1 MEMNY
6 TPNDNRPA
14 LEKYGRDLTK
24 LAKENK
30 LEPVIGRDDEIRRM
44 IRILSR
50 KTKNNPVLIGEPGV
64 GKTAIVEGLAKK
76 IIDKQVPE
84 NLLNCRVIE
93 IDLASLIA
101 GAMYQGQFEE
111 RLKSILKEIEEK
123 KDEIIIFIDEIHM
136 LIGTGKTGADS
147 GMDAANII
155 KPLMARGAL
164 HLIGATTYDEYQKY
178 IEKDAALERRMQKVI
193 VNEPSI
199 QDTIT
204 ILRGIKERLER
215 FHKVKIDDNSLVY
228 AAELSS
234 RYISDRFLPDKA
246 IDLVD
251 EAAATIKT
259 EMNFIPEDLERLN
272 QEKIRLEMEKLAL
285 NSATK
290 KDNQLIEINAKN
302 LNETDI
308 KIKELRKK
316 WESEKNKLKDVI
328 SLQQEIEELK
338 HKLNRAL
345 NDGDFEQASKL
356 KYGLIPEKEN
366 KLEEIKNSNFELIK
380 DTVTKETIAQ
390 IVSKWTKIPVNK
402 LIKEEIDKILSLKDN
417 LNKRIIGQEHA
428 VKELSN
434 TIIRSKANIN
444 DPNRPLASFLFAG
457 PTGVGKT
464 ELARQLAYE
473 LFDSE
478 KNMIRLDMSE
488 FMEKHSVS
496 KIIGSPPGYV
506 GYGESGN
513 LSEEIR
519 KNPYTILLVD
529 EIEKAHPE
537 VLNIFLQML
546 DNGQITN
553 SKGKIINCR
562 NLIIIM
568 TTNIGSLEI
577 LNNEI
582 KSEKELKDLL
592 LKHLKPEFI
601 NRFDEIIKF
610 NPLSV
615 ENAKEIS
622 KLEINKLIKRI
633 WDTHKIKISFDNS
646 LLEYVVKNSF
656 DSEFGARPIKRF
668 IQKNIETF
676 ISMELIRN
684 KLKVEYEY
692 TLSVKNN
699 ELNLK

>member
-259 EMNFIPEDLERLN
+259 EMNFIPEDLEKLN

-290 KDNQLIEINAKN
+290 KDNQIIEINAKN
-302 LNETDI
+302 LNETNI

-338 HKLNRAL
+338 HKLNRSL

-366 KLEEIKNSNFELIK
+366 KLEEIKNANFELIK

-417 LNKRIIGQEHA
+417 LHKRIIGQEHA

-444 DPNRPLASFLFAG
+444 DPNHPLASFLFAG

-553 SKGKIINCR
+553 SKGKVINCR

-568 TTNIGSLEI
+568 TTNIGSVEI

-610 NPLSV
+610 DPLSV
-615 ENAKEIS
+615 ENAKEIA

-646 LLEYVVKNSF
+646 LLEYVVRNSF

-676 ISMELIRN
+676 ISMELIQN
-684 KLKVEYEY
+684 KLKVEYQY
-692 TLSVKNN
+692 ILSVKNN

>member
-228 AAELSS
+228 AVELSS

-259 EMNFIPEDLERLN
+259 EMNFIPEELEKLN

-302 LNETDI
+302 LNETDL

-345 NDGDFEQASKL
+345 NEGDFEQASKL

-366 KLEEIKNSNFELIK
+366 KLEEIKNANFELIK

-390 IVSKWTKIPVNK
+390 IISKWTKIPVNK
-402 LIKEEIDKILSLKDN
+402 LIKEEIDKILSLKEN
-417 LNKRIIGQEHA
+417 LNKKIIGQEHA

-553 SKGKIINCR
+553 SKGKVINCR

-568 TTNIGSLEI
+568 TTNIGSHEI
-577 LNNEI
+577 LNNKI
-582 KSEKELKDLL
+582 KSEKELRDLL
-592 LKHLKPEFI
+592 LQQLKPEFI

-610 NPLSV
+610 NPLSLK
-615 ENAKEIS
+615 EAKQIA
-622 KLEINKLIKRI
+622 KLEIDKLIKRI
-633 WDTHKIKISFDNS
+633 WDTHKIKISFDDS
-646 LLEYVVKNSF
+646 VLEYVVKNSF

-676 ISMELIRN
+676 ISMELIQN

>member
-204 ILRGIKERLER
+204 ILRGIKERLES

-228 AAELSS
+228 ASELSS

-259 EMNFIPEDLERLN
+259 EMNFIPEELEKLN
-272 QEKIRLEMEKLAL
+272 QEKIRFEMEKLAL

-302 LNETDI
+302 LNETDL

-366 KLEEIKNSNFELIK
+366 KLEEIKNANFELIK

-402 LIKEEIDKILSLKDN
+402 LIKEEIDKILSLKEN
-417 LNKRIIGQEHA
+417 LNKKIIGQEHA

-568 TTNIGSLEI
+568 TTNIGSHEI
-577 LNNEI
+577 LNNKI
-582 KSEKELKDLL
+582 KSEKELRDLL
-592 LKHLKPEFI
+592 LQQLKPEFI

-610 NPLSV
+610 NPLSLK
-615 ENAKEIS
+615 EAKQIA
-622 KLEINKLIKRI
+622 KLEIDKLIKRI
-633 WDTHKIKISFDNS
+633 WDTHKIKISFDDS
-646 LLEYVVKNSF
+646 VLEYVVKNSF

-676 ISMELIRN
+676 IGMELIQN
-684 KLKVEYEY
+684 KLKIEYEY

>member
-6 TPNDNRPA
+6 KPSDNRPA

-193 VNEPSI
+193 VNEPNI

-204 ILRGIKERLER
+204 ILRGIKERLES

-259 EMNFIPEDLERLN
+259 EMNFIPEELEKLN
-272 QEKIRLEMEKLAL
+272 QEKIRFEMEKLAL

-302 LNETDI
+302 LNETDL

-345 NDGDFEQASKL
+345 NEGDFEQASKL
-356 KYGLIPEKEN
+356 KYGLIPEKEK
-366 KLEEIKNSNFELIK
+366 KLEEIKNANFELIK

-390 IVSKWTKIPVNK
+390 IISKWTKIPVNK
-402 LIKEEIDKILSLKDN
+402 LIKEEIDKILSLKEN
-417 LNKRIIGQEHA
+417 LNKKIIGQEHA

-553 SKGKIINCR
+553 SKGKVINCR

-568 TTNIGSLEI
+568 TTNIGSHEI
-577 LNNEI
+577 LNNKI
-582 KSEKELKDLL
+582 KSEKELRDLL
-592 LKHLKPEFI
+592 LQQLKPEFI

-615 ENAKEIS
+615 ENAKEIA

-676 ISMELIRN
+676 ISMELIQN

>member
-259 EMNFIPEDLERLN
+259 EMNFIPEDLEKLN

-285 NSATK
+285 NSETK

-338 HKLNRAL
+338 HKLNRSL

-366 KLEEIKNSNFELIK
+366 KLEEIKNANFELIK

-473 LFDSE
+473 LFDLE

-553 SKGKIINCR
+553 SKGKVINCR

-615 ENAKEIS
+615 ENAKEIA

-646 LLEYVVKNSF
+646 LLEYVVRNSF

-668 IQKNIETF
+668 TQKNIETF
-676 ISMELIRN
+676 ISMELIQN
-684 KLKVEYEY
+684 KLKVEYQY
-692 TLSVKNN
+692 TVSVKNN

>member
-259 EMNFIPEDLERLN
+259 EMNFIPENLEKLN

-328 SLQQEIEELK
+328 CLQQEIEELK
-338 HKLNRAL
+338 HKLNRSL

-366 KLEEIKNSNFELIK
+366 KLEEIKNANFELIK

-402 LIKEEIDKILSLKDN
+402 LIKEEIDKILSLKEN
-417 LNKRIIGQEHA
+417 LNKKIIGQEHA

-568 TTNIGSLEI
+568 TTNIGSHEI
-577 LNNEI
+577 LNNKI
-582 KSEKELKDLL
+582 KSEKELRDLL
-592 LKHLKPEFI
+592 LQQLKPEFI

-610 NPLSV
+610 NPLSLK
-615 ENAKEIS
+615 EAKQIA
-622 KLEINKLIKRI
+622 KLEIDKLIKRI
-633 WDTHKIKISFDNS
+633 WDTHKIKISFDDS
-646 LLEYVVKNSF
+646 VLEYVVKNSF

-668 IQKNIETF
+668 IEKNIETF
-676 ISMELIRN
+676 ISMELIQN

>member
-259 EMNFIPEDLERLN
+259 EMNFIPEDLEKLN

-285 NSATK
+285 NSETK

-338 HKLNRAL
+338 HKLNRSL

-366 KLEEIKNSNFELIK
+366 KLEEIKNANFELIK

-496 KIIGSPPGYV
+496 KIISSPPGYV

-553 SKGKIINCR
+553 SKGKVINCR

-615 ENAKEIS
+615 ENAKEIA

-646 LLEYVVKNSF
+646 LLEYVVRNSF

-676 ISMELIRN
+676 ISMELIQN
-684 KLKVEYEY
+684 KLKVEYQY
-692 TLSVKNN
+692 TVSVKNN

>member
-193 VNEPSI
+193 VNELSI

-259 EMNFIPEDLERLN
+259 EMNFIPEDLEKLN

-290 KDNQLIEINAKN
+290 KDNQIIEINAKN

-366 KLEEIKNSNFELIK
+366 KLEEIKNASFELIK

-417 LNKRIIGQEHA
+417 LNKRIIGQERA

-444 DPNRPLASFLFAG
+444 DPNHPLASFLFVG

-506 GYGESGN
+506 GYGETGN

-615 ENAKEIS
+615 ENAKEIA

-656 DSEFGARPIKRF
+656 DNEFGARPIKRF

-676 ISMELIRN
+676 ISMELIQN
-684 KLKVEYEY
+684 KLIVEYQY
-692 TLSVKNN
+692 ILSVKNN

>member
-136 LIGTGKTGADS
+136 LIGTGKTGSDS

-259 EMNFIPEDLERLN
+259 EMNFIPEDLEKLN

-285 NSATK
+285 NTATK

-338 HKLNRAL
+338 HKLNRSL

-366 KLEEIKNSNFELIK
+366 KLEEIKNANFELIK

-464 ELARQLAYE
+464 ELARQLAYA

-553 SKGKIINCR
+553 SKGKVINCR

-592 LKHLKPEFI
+592 LKNLKPEFI

-615 ENAKEIS
+615 ENAKEIA

-676 ISMELIRN
+676 ISMELIQN

-692 TLSVKNN
+692 ILSVRNN

>member
-155 KPLMARGAL
+155 KPLMARGSL

-259 EMNFIPEDLERLN
+259 EMNFIPEDLEKLN

-338 HKLNRAL
+338 HKLNRSL

-366 KLEEIKNSNFELIK
+366 KLEEIKNANFELIK

-402 LIKEEIDKILSLKDN
+402 LIKEEIDKILSLKEN
-417 LNKRIIGQEHA
+417 LNKKIIGQEHA

-577 LNNEI
+577 LNNKI
-582 KSEKELKDLL
+582 KSAKELKDLL

-615 ENAKEIS
+615 ENAKEIA

-633 WDTHKIKISFDNS
+633 WDTHKIKISFDDS
-646 LLEYVVKNSF
+646 VLEYVVKNSF

-676 ISMELIRN
+676 ISMELIQN

>member
-328 SLQQEIEELK
+328 TLQQEIEELK

-366 KLEEIKNSNFELIK
+366 KLEEIKNASFELIK

-417 LNKRIIGQEHA
+417 LNKRIIGQERA

-444 DPNRPLASFLFAG
+444 DPNHPLASFLFAG

-506 GYGESGN
+506 GYGETGN

-610 NPLSV
+610 NPLSF
-615 ENAKEIS
+615 ENAKEIA

-676 ISMELIRN
+676 ISMELIQN

-699 ELNLK
+699 ELSLK

>member
-101 GAMYQGQFEE
+101 GAIYQGQFEE

-259 EMNFIPEDLERLN
+259 EMNFIPEDLEKLN

-290 KDNQLIEINAKN
+290 KDNQIIEINAKN

-338 HKLNRAL
+338 HKLNRSL

-366 KLEEIKNSNFELIK
+366 KLEEIKNANFELIK

-417 LNKRIIGQEHA
+417 LNKRIIGQERA

-444 DPNRPLASFLFAG
+444 DPNHPLASFLFAG

-473 LFDSE
+473 LFYSE

-488 FMEKHSVS
+488 FIEKHSVS

-506 GYGESGN
+506 GYGETGN

-553 SKGKIINCR
+553 SKGKVINCR

-615 ENAKEIS
+615 ENAKEIA

-676 ISMELIRN
+676 IGMELIQN

>member
-101 GAMYQGQFEE
+101 GAIYQGQFEE

-259 EMNFIPEDLERLN
+259 EMNFIPEDLEKLN

-366 KLEEIKNSNFELIK
+366 KLEEIKNANFELIK

-417 LNKRIIGQEHA
+417 LNKRIIGQEHS

-496 KIIGSPPGYV
+496 RIIGSPPGYV

-553 SKGKIINCR
+553 SKGKVINCR

-610 NPLSV
+610 NPLSI
-615 ENAKEIS
+615 ENAKEIA

-676 ISMELIRN
+676 ISMELIQN
-684 KLKVEYEY
+684 KLKVEYQY
-692 TLSVKNN
+692 ILSVKNN